1 MIPDFEPEIDN
12 GVQRWTWKN
21 QAKSLVFL
29 WDTLKANTSSPVFSD
44 LHLKKHVA
52 LFHLKI
58 RRNVSSKLLKEQSS
72 EMC

>member
-1 MIPDFEPEIDN
+1 MKKSSEIT
-12 GVQRWTWKN
+12 G
-21 QAKSLVFL
+21 FL
-29 WDTLKANTSSPVFSD
+29 RDTLKANTSSPVFSD

-72 EMC
+72 VMC